1 MSTTRG
7 SEILTHKSRLFS
19 TSLTRAGLLA
29 LGAAALSAWPVFTSD
44 SIHDELKILKT
55 TSAALTL
62 NFFEIGNRS
71 ESEPKNFPWERDVTL
86 CLSLQD
92 FARFGINLKALPI
105 EKRKRD
111 TLEEIDPELA
121 EMLKTPM
128 LKTPGGEEVDS
139 KLGPESRLCL
149 PHPDML
155 HALQKSGAL
164 AQAWAPVKMRLYFIS
179 ALGGAVFVLILFIFR
194 QAGKK
199 AGESEKLRGAEII
212 SVQAMKKLIKREAP
226 SGIAFGG
233 VELPKNALFKN
244 LLAVGGSGSGKSQ
257 AIMHTLDSLRNAKKR
272 AIVYDP
278 TGEFTAI
285 YYRPGIDV
293 ILNPA
298 DKRSEGWNLFADLRR
313 EADIEFL
320 AQQFIPDP
328 KGGDPFWS
336 NSARTVLTDVIK
348 YCAANSKSVPD
359 IYSVAAKTPLHE
371 LHEILKSV
379 NGNGAQLINPETAK
393 TSQSIR
399 GQIVSSPGLRFLQHF
414 AEGGFSIR
422 DFVRQEGDSWLFIS
436 SSASIHEI
444 IKPYISVFL
453 SIALNEAMD
462 VPRDDLHLFFA
473 LDELASAGK
482 IQSLDVA
489 LTQSRKYG
497 ISTMV
502 GIQNIQQL
510 TQVYSKEAMS
520 IFIGGLQNKLILKTD
535 EDETAKKLAEILGKE
550 EVIEK
555 SESVSFGVESVR
567 DSSGVSSR
575 RAERYLV
582 MPAEIARLKPL
593 EGFLKVVFDKTQ
605 GQVARVQIEYK
616 KRPHKNPL
624 FLEREEMRFNPASLP
639 QVDRVEHEQNT
650 PAQTDDEEW

>member
-19 TSLTRAGLLA
+19 TSLTRAAALA
-29 LGAAALSAWPVFTSD
+29 LGAAALAAWPVFTSN
-44 SIHDELKILKT
+44 SIHDELKILKAAG
-55 TSAALTL
+55 AALTL
-62 NFFEIGNRS
+62 NFLEIGNRS
-71 ESEPKNFPWERDVTL
+71 ESEPKNFPWERNVTL

-92 FARFGINLKALPI
+92 VSSFGLNLKSLPI

-111 TLEEIDPELA
+111 SLEEIDPELA
-121 EMLKTPM
+121 RMFNTPW
-128 LKTPGGEEVDS
+128 GDEVDS
-139 KLGPESRLCL
+139 KPKPGPESRLCL
-149 PHPDML
+149 PHPKML
-155 HALQKSGAL
+155 QALQKSGAL
-164 AQAWAPVKMRLYFIS
+164 AKAWATVEVRLYFIA
-179 ALGGAVFVLILFIFR
+179 ALAGVVFVLVLFIFR

-212 SVQAMKKLIKREAP
+212 SVQAMKKIIKREAP
-226 SGIAFGG
+226 SGIKFGG

-257 AIMHTLDSLRNAKKR
+257 AVMHTLDSLRNAKKR

-285 YYRPGIDV
+285 YYRAGVDV

-379 NGNGAQLINPETAK
+379 DGNGAQLINPETAK

-399 GQIVSSPGLRFLQHF
+399 GQIVSSPGLRFLRHF
-414 AEGGFSIR
+414 PEGGFSIR
-422 DFVRQEGDSWLFIS
+422 EFVRQEGDSWLFIS
-436 SSASIHEI
+436 SNASIHEI

-482 IQSLDVA
+482 IQSLDIA

-497 ISTMV
+497 ISTLI

-520 IFIGGLQNKLILKTD
+520 IFISGLQNKLILKTD
-535 EDETAKKLAEILGKE
+535 EDETAKKLAEIVGKE

-605 GQVARVQIEYK
+605 GQVAKVQIEYK

-650 PAQTDDEEW
+650 PAQLDDEEW